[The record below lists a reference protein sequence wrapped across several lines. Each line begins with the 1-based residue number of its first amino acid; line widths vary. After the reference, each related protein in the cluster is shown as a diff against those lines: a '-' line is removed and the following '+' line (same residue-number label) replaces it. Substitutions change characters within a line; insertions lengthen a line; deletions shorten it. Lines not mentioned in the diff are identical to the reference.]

1 MKKILAA
8 VCLSMAAITAQAEI
22 SGNASLVTD
31 YRFRGISQSQGA
43 PAIQGGIDYVHKSG
57 FYAGNWNSSVS
68 SDVYL
73 QGSGMESDLY
83 AGFRRALGPV
93 TIDVGVISY
102 FYPNARTGGS
112 PDRYNTDEV
121 YVGAAV
127 GVFSARVHQAYS
139 DYFGV
144 ANSRDTRYYQ
154 IKADVPVVK
163 NVTLNAAVG
172 RTNVANQTDSDYDDW
187 RVGATVTAAGFDFGL
202 HYHGTEKTTPAF
214 RTANTINGKQNF
226 DRGAVLTA
234 TKLF

>member
-8 VCLSMAAITAQAEI
+8 IVVSMSAVTAQAEI
-22 SGNASLVTD
+22 TGNASLTSD

-43 PAIQGGIDYVHKSG
+43 SAIQGGIDYTHKSG

-83 AGFRRALGPV
+83 AGFRKTLGPV
-93 TIDVGVISY
+93 TLDVGAISY
-102 FYPNARTGGS
+102 FYPNARTGAN

-139 DYFGV
+139 NYFGA

-154 IKADVPVVK
+154 IKADVPVIKDV
-163 NVTLNAAVG
+163 VINAAVG
-172 RTNVANQTDSDYDDW
+172 RTDVANQTASDYDDW
-187 RVGATVTAAGFDFGL
+187 KVGATITKAGFDFGL
-202 HYHGTEKTTPAF
+202 HYYGTEKTTDAF
-214 RTANTINGKQNF
+214 KTANTVNGKENF
-226 DRGAVLTA
+226 DRGMVLTA
-234 TKLF
+234 TKFF